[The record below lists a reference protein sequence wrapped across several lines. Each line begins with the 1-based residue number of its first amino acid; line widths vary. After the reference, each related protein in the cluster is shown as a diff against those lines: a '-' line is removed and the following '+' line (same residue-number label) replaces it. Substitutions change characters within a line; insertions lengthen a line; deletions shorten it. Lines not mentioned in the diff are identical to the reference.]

1 MQPAIFLDRDG
12 VIIENRPDYVQDWSQ
27 VKFIPGSLKA
37 LAYLNQLTIKIVLV
51 TNQAGIGRK
60 IISPEIAAGINQRII
75 RAIVNAGGRIDGI
88 YVCPHTPEDHCS
100 CRKPKPGL
108 ILQAVQDLD
117 IDLMQSTLIG
127 DNLTDIQAGMAAKVN
142 RIVLVRTGLGGI
154 IEPELP
160 QLGISNIP
168 VYDNLFQAVEELFHP
183 DFSQADQQVYEND

>member
-1 MQPAIFLDRDG
+1 
-12 VIIENRPDYVQDWSQ
+12 
-27 VKFIPGSLKA
+27 
-37 LAYLNQLTIKIVLV
+37 
-51 TNQAGIGRK
+51 
-60 IISPEIAAGINQRII
+60 
-75 RAIVNAGGRIDGI
+75 
-88 YVCPHTPEDHCS
+88 
-100 CRKPKPGL
+100 
-108 ILQAVQDLD
+108 
-117 IDLMQSTLIG
+117 MQSTLIG